1 MVTYFMN
8 RMTQQK
14 RPFKPINRV
23 ETYVYWQGGLMIT
36 IGKIPQKV
44 KAFFQ
49 PNKNKVSAHVYSY
62 YCNLVLAICIS
73 HRSTI
78 GRLVTLL
85 RNTTHRTNHGEF
97 LWRSEFDE
105 MAVVGIQA
113 KAVLKRLYHKK
124 CNDCLLILDDTQTI
138 KRAKKM
144 QAVGKIH
151 HHATGTYRMGHTILK
166 ACLFYRGIT
175 IPLGSWLYVKKEHA
189 KELAIPFKKLTELAG
204 QIVLGAEIPDTFHV
218 TVLFDAFYLCP
229 AVVNACQKRQWRYI
243 GVSKSNRWLTVHS
256 IQHKVG
262 TYGKNILARTGRW
275 YSMQGLRKTSR
286 YKLAQRV
293 GTMNKLGRVKV
304 VFSKRRNDRTVVALV
319 TNDIGL
325 SMKKIVRLYLKRWAI
340 EVMIKEQKQHLGL
353 GDYRVWRYR
362 AIVRHLCL
370 VDSAYACLTHVG
382 MDDQRAQG
390 DKNETK
396 DMLSVPPISQLKA
409 RMQQILWRQEVQN
422 VIKVSHDKKVIRRL
436 EKLLAA

>member
-1 MVTYFMN
+1 
-8 RMTQQK
+8 
-14 RPFKPINRV
+14 
-23 ETYVYWQGGLMIT
+23 MIT

-44 KAFFQ
+44 KTFFRPIRRQ
-49 PNKNKVSAHVYSY
+49 VSAHVYSY
-62 YCNLVLAICIS
+62 YSNLVLAMCLS
-73 HRSTI
+73 PRSTI
-78 GRLVTLL
+78 QRLVALL
-85 RNTTHRTNHGEF
+85 RDTSHRTNHGEF
-97 LWRSEFDE
+97 LWRSEFDA
-105 MAVVGIQA
+105 MAVVKEQASGI
-113 KAVLKRLYHKK
+113 LKRLYKK
-124 CNDCLLILDDTQTI
+124 RCKDCLLILDDTQTS

-166 ACLFYRGIT
+166 ACLFYRGVT

-189 KELAIPFKKLTELAG
+189 KELDIPFQKLTELAG
-204 QIVLGAEIPDTFHV
+204 QVVLGAEIPDAFDV

-229 AVVNACQKRQWRYI
+229 AVVNACKTRQWRYI
-243 GVSKSNRWLTVHS
+243 GVSKSNRWLTVNS

-262 TYGKNILARTGRW
+262 KYGRNLLARTGRW
-275 YSMQGLRKTSR
+275 YNMPGLRKTSR

-304 VFSKRRNDRTVVALV
+304 VFSKRRNDRTIVALV

-325 SMKKIVRLYLKRWAI
+325 SMKTIVSRYLKRWAI

-353 GDYRVWRYR
+353 GDYRVWRVR

-382 MDDQRAQG
+382 IDDQRAQG
-390 DKNETK
+390 NKNETK
-396 DMLSVPPISQLKA
+396 DMLSVPPIRQLKD

-422 VIKVSHDKKVIRRL
+422 VIKGSHDKKVIRRL

>member
-1 MVTYFMN
+1 MIVTGK
-8 RMTQQK
+8 QK

-44 KAFFQ
+44 KTFFKPIQ
-49 PNKNKVSAHVYSY
+49 HNLSAHIYTY
-62 YCNLVLAICIS
+62 YCNFVMAICVS

-78 GRLVTLL
+78 QRLVAFL
-85 RNTTHRTNHGEF
+85 RDSPHRTNHGEF

-105 MAVVGIQA
+105 MGIVQSQA
-113 KAVLKRLYHKK
+113 SGILKRLYKK
-124 CNDCLLILDDTQTI
+124 RCKDCLLILDDTQTI

-151 HHATGTYRMGHTILK
+151 HHATGKYCMGHTILK
-166 ACLFYRGIT
+166 ACLFYRGVT

-189 KELAIPFKKLTELAG
+189 QELVIPFKKLTELAG
-204 QIVLGAEIPDTFHV
+204 QIVLGAEIPEPFDV

-229 AVVNACQKRQWRYI
+229 AVVNACKERKWRYI
-243 GVSKSNRWLTVHS
+243 GVSKSNRWLTVNTAP
-256 IQHKVG
+256 HKVG
-262 TYGKNILARTGRW
+262 KYGRNILARTGRW
-275 YSMQGLRKTSR
+275 YSIPGLRKTSR

-293 GTMNKLGRVKV
+293 GTMNQLGRVKV
-304 VFSKRRNDRTVVALV
+304 VFSKRRNDRTIVALV

-325 SMKKIVRLYLKRWAI
+325 SMKTIVSRYLKRWAI

-353 GDYRVWRYR
+353 GDYRVWRVR

-382 MDDQRAQG
+382 LDAHRAQG
-390 DKNETK
+390 DKNDTK
-396 DMLSVPPISQLKA
+396 DMLSIPPISQLKT

-422 VIKVSHDKKVIRRL
+422 IIKGSHDKKVIRRL

>member
-1 MVTYFMN
+1 
-8 RMTQQK
+8 
-14 RPFKPINRV
+14 
-23 ETYVYWQGGLMIT
+23 MIT

-44 KAFFQ
+44 KTFFQ
-49 PNKNKVSAHVYSY
+49 PIQRNVSAHIYHY
-62 YCNLVLAICIS
+62 YCNFVMAICVS

-78 GRLVTLL
+78 QRLVALL
-85 RNTTHRTNHGEF
+85 RDSTHRTNHGEF
-97 LWRSEFDE
+97 LWRSEFDAR
-105 MAVVGIQA
+105 AVVQGQASGI
-113 KAVLKRLYHKK
+113 LKRLYKK
-124 CNDCLLILDDTQTI
+124 RCKDCLLILDDTQTL

-151 HHATGTYRMGHTILK
+151 HHATGKYAMGHTILK
-166 ACLFYRGIT
+166 ACLFYRGVT

-189 KELAIPFKKLTELAG
+189 KELEIPFQKLTELAG
-204 QIVLGAEIPDTFHV
+204 QIVLEAEIPDAFDV

-229 AVVNACQKRQWRYI
+229 AVVNACKRRQWRYI
-243 GVSKSNRWLTVHS
+243 GVSKSNRWFTVNS

-262 TYGKNILARTGRW
+262 KYGKNILTRTGRW
-275 YSMQGLRKTSR
+275 YHIQGLRKPSC

-304 VFSKRRNDRTVVALV
+304 VFSKRRNDRAIVALV
-319 TNDIGL
+319 TNDIRL
-325 SMKKIVRLYLKRWAI
+325 SMKKIVHQYLRRWAI

-382 MDDQRAQG
+382 LDAPRAQG
-390 DKNETK
+390 DKNHTK
-396 DMLSVPPISQLKA
+396 DMLSVSPMSQLKA
-409 RMQQILWRQEVQN
+409 RMQQILWHQEVQN
-422 VIKVSHDKKVIRRL
+422 VIKGSHDKKVIRRL